1 MSIDSKTEKE
11 LNKMSYITVKN
22 FGEDRFEEKKSEFIG
37 YAKRVENEEEAKSF
51 ISEIKNMHKQARHN
65 CSAYIIGSNMNIQRY
80 SDDGEPQ
87 GTAGIPILEV
97 MKKSGVTDCAV
108 VVTRYFGGILLGTGG
123 LTRAYTKG
131 ASIAIKA
138 AGIVE
143 KVEGLKLS
151 FEMEYD
157 LFGKIQYICGQN
169 SWHIE
174 DIEYTN
180 KVIVHLLSEKTIANS
195 IESEVVE
202 AANGKVIVRKS
213 DEGIYFKEGNRLY
226 SEI

>member
-1 MSIDSKTEKE
+1 
-11 LNKMSYITVKN
+11 MSYITIKS

-37 YAKRVENEEEAKSF
+37 YAKRVENEEEAKAF
-51 ISEIKNMHKQARHN
+51 INEIKNMHKQARHN
-65 CSAYIIGSNMNIQRY
+65 CSAYIIGKNMNIQKY

-97 MKKSGVTDCAV
+97 MKKSRITDCAV

-157 LFGKIQYICGQN
+157 LYGKVQHICGQN
-169 SWHIE
+169 TWHIE
-174 DIEYTN
+174 DTEYTD
-180 KVIVHLLSEKTIANS
+180 KVILHILSEKTISDNMENEI
-195 IESEVVE
+195 IE
-202 AANGKVIVRKS
+202 ATNGKVIIHKS
-213 DEGIYFKEGNRLY
+213 EEGLYFKEGNRLY
-226 SEI
+226 AKL